1 MEQGNGASP
10 RARTTTVGGGLGRR
24 HGRGPRRRRMLPVA
38 IVVTPLAPPPP
49 PAFTLVVIIAI
60 PARSLLVEL
69 VPLDSRPRVRGPP
82 AALEP
87 PDAQRG
93 ALCLRLPAAE
103 AVGDAPAVD
112 FDAL

>member
-1 MEQGNGASP
+1 
-10 RARTTTVGGGLGRR
+10 
-24 HGRGPRRRRMLPVA
+24 MLPVA